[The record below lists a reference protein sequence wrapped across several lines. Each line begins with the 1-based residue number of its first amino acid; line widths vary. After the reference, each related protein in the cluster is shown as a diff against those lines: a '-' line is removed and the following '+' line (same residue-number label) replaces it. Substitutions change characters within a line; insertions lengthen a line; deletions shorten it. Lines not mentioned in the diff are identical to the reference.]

1 MSGLESIGGG
11 IGNETLLR
19 LISAAGEEDELAQV
33 GLKSVDVQVKLLLAG
48 AGSSVIYGNS
58 DGSGVSGSELDG
70 FQFLESE
77 TAAKTNLTS
86 ILASSL
92 GNNRT
97 ERVGRSWE
105 SASGLVLSDLMSL
118 LFLGGLVEVSL
129 NTNSFPV
136 LAKMHVDNHVV
147 MLDHC

>member
-11 IGNETLLR
+11 VINETLLR

-33 GLKSVDVQVKLLLAG
+33 GLKSVDVQIKLLLAG

-58 DGSGVSGSELDG
+58 DASGVSGAKLDG
-70 FQFLESE
+70 SQFLESE
-77 TAAKTNLTS
+77 TTAKTHLTS
-86 ILASSL
+86 ILAGSL
-92 GNNRT
+92 RNNRT
-97 ERVGRSWE
+97 ERVDGSWE

-118 LFLGGLVEVSL
+118 RFLGGLVEVSL

>member
-11 IGNETLLR
+11 VINETLLR

-33 GLKSVDVQVKLLLAG
+33 GLKSVDVHIKLLLAG

-58 DGSGVSGSELDG
+58 DASGVSGTELDG

-77 TAAKTNLTS
+77 TTAKTHLTG

-97 ERVGRSWE
+97 ERVDGSWE

-118 LFLGGLVEVSL
+118 RFLGGLVEVSL

>member
-11 IGNETLLR
+11 VINETLLR

-33 GLKSVDVQVKLLLAG
+33 GLKSVDVQIKLLLAG

-58 DGSGVSGSELDG
+58 DASGVSGTELDG

-77 TAAKTNLTS
+77 TTAKTHLTS
-86 ILASSL
+86 ILAGSL
-92 GNNRT
+92 RNNRT
-97 ERVGRSWE
+97 ERVDGSWE

-118 LFLGGLVEVSL
+118 RFLGGLVEVSL
-129 NTNSFPV
+129 YTNSFPV
-136 LAKMHVDNHVV
+136 LTKMHVDNHVV